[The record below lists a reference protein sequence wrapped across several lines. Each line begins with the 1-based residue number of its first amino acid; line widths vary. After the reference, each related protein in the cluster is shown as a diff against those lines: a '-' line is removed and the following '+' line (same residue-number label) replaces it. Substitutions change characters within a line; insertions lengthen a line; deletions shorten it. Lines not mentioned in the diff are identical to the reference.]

1 MHVKFRNAKTFK
13 PESSQKLTAGMFP
26 LAHFV
31 QNNNHIFR
39 PESFLRWPSS
49 VCRQCC
55 YTNNCGATWTPQSRS
70 EWAMDMVD
78 ASEAEYSF
86 QFIFDYDY

>member
-1 MHVKFRNAKTFK
+1 MRFPQSFQLILN
-13 PESSQKLTAGMFP
+13 EEKLS
-26 LAHFV
+26 
-31 QNNNHIFR
+31 FR

-78 ASEAEYSF
+78 ATEAEYSF